1 MKGKIILLLFT
12 QCLALTAMAQDELII
27 SNFENVSPFFDSWNT
42 KGVDVVEN
50 PQSAGIN
57 ISDSCLRVFTSDLV
71 TYEGVKTFPDPLDFS
86 ELNVFSIYV
95 YSEMAGQVL
104 LKLEGDGVTP
114 FEQRLNYTEEGSWQ
128 ELRFDL
134 SGATSNVYTLA
145 ALFPDI
151 DGTSDSIAWYFD
163 EIKLTVD
170 QAITGSNPIT
180 FETEGA
186 DYTWVVFDNTTA
198 DNDDGAFTIVDNPDP
213 SGVNTSSKVG
223 KYEMHVG
230 AAIWAGVKTSNL
242 DPIITTEN
250 NKWLTMD
257 VYKTDMDTVGL
268 KFEPPSTNGVLV
280 TVVPQTS
287 GEWETLVFDF
297 SEAVGDTFPTFV
309 IFPDWTGLPRSEEI
323 IYIDNIKW
331 YATEPGV
338 DAVSNAGIQSELSV
352 YPNPASTLLN
362 VKGNGSEIT
371 DIKIY
376 SIIGSTV
383 YHTNP
388 NRTKAGIDVS
398 NFNRGMY
405 ILSVTS
411 SSGKTE
417 SFKIILK

>member
-1 MKGKIILLLFT
+1 MKEKTFLLLISL
-12 QCLALTAMAQDELII
+12 CLALTAKAQDDFII
-27 SNFENVSPFFDSWNT
+27 SNFEDISPFFDSWDT
-42 KGVDVVEN
+42 KGVDTVEN
-50 PQSAGIN
+50 PLVAGIN
-57 ISDSCLRVFTSDLV
+57 TSDSSLRVFTSNLV

-86 ELNVFSIYV
+86 DLNTFSLYV
-95 YSEMAGQVL
+95 YSEIEGQVL

-114 FEQRLNYTEEGSWQ
+114 FEQRNNYTEEGSWQ
-128 ELRFDL
+128 ELTFDL
-134 SGATSNVYTLA
+134 SGATSNVYTLI

-163 EIKLTVD
+163 EIKLTYVPEV
-170 QAITGSNPIT
+170 TGLNPIT

-230 AAIWAGVKTSNL
+230 AAMWAGVKTNEL
-242 DPIITTEN
+242 DPIITTED

-297 SEAVGDTFPTFV
+297 SEAVGETFPTFV
-309 IFPDWTGLPRSEEI
+309 IFPDWTGLTRSEEI
-323 IYIDNIKW
+323 IYIDNIEW
-331 YATEPGV
+331 HATAP
-338 DAVSNAGIQSELSV
+338 NAIADTKIQSGLNV
-352 YPNPASTLLN
+352 YPNPASTWLTVSGN
-362 VKGNGSEIT
+362 VSGIAEIEMFN
-371 DIKIY
+371 ILGC
-376 SIIGSTV
+376 SV
-383 YHTNP
+383 LCANP
-388 NRTKAGIDVS
+388 NQERFSFDVS
-398 NFNRGMY
+398 DFERGMY
-405 ILSVTS
+405 ILCVTDK
-411 SSGKTE
+411 SGIRE
-417 SFKIILK
+417 SFKILLQF